1 MYKHTNA
8 SNASSTKSVCVSTYT
23 EPSPPAMRS
32 WGSAQLLGGSAPQC
46 ERNFA
51 RQARG
56 ESRHAIVLAGG
67 QFEVSAQRKN
77 KMEVRKKKI
86 KERP

>member
-46 ERNFA
+46 ERIFA
-51 RQARG
+51 RQAPG
-56 ESRHAIVLAGG
+56 ESSRHECAGG
-67 QFEVSAQRKN
+67 RALEVSAQRKN
-77 KMEVRKKKI
+77 KWKSGKKKI